1 MINNS
6 IDKITNFC
14 HGKWKILPKS
24 KYFNKLSKDTRTIKS
39 GDIYIALKGE
49 NFDGHDF
56 IDKAFNSGA
65 VAAIAKS
72 SYKGSNENILFVD
85 DPLTSLQNI
94 GIKNRK
100 EWSGEV
106 IGITGSAGKTTI
118 KELCSSILSQKFIIH
133 KNFGNYNNHIGLP
146 ITLSEL
152 ESEHECLVAEI
163 GMSKPGEIKLL
174 SEWLK
179 PNIAI
184 LSDLGLAHSANF
196 NSLEHIVHEK
206 CRLLEV
212 LKNNDLAILDIDSPW
227 FNYFKKVT
235 NSKIITISFKGNG
248 DINGIFHPNN
258 TLEIENQY
266 YQLPQPGEHMARNT
280 IKAIAL
286 AQYFNI
292 SNNQILNGLKDF
304 NAPSMRWEEL
314 EINNITWIN
323 DSYNANPLSMKAA
336 LNTLENFSS
345 KRKIVILGRMH
356 ELGSNSE
363 HQHKILFDFIDNL
376 SISEWIIVGEWNK
389 EVLPYKKGKSFDN
402 IDQVIVYLKKTIKS
416 GDTILLKGSRVE
428 SLDNILNYFK

>member
-14 HGKWKILPKS
+14 HGKWKILPKG

-212 LKNNDLAILDIDSPW
+212 LKKNDLAILDIDSPW

-266 YQLPQPGEHMARNT
+266 YQLPQPGKHMARNT